1 MTEREPDAEKA
12 AATGLYFYGVARTRA
27 WRVPSLSTADAEV
40 EPVRYRDLQA
50 LVRPAPYEL
59 PELANPQILAHQR
72 VVEAAMRRGT
82 VLPAPFGVVFRGHP
96 AVLRFLE
103 HQYAPLM
110 EGLAFIEGHW
120 EIRLHLS
127 ARGERARSAAVTDL
141 AMRLYADL
149 RQGARAAVPFPR
161 AEGKVLGA
169 AFLVERDRW
178 LDFMQR
184 AEELGDTYPD
194 LTLDLTGPWPA
205 YDFVRVRI

>member
-1 MTEREPDAEKA
+1 MS
-12 AATGLYFYGVARTRA
+12 RTRA
-27 WRVPSLSTADAEV
+27 WRVPAGPVADVEV
-40 EPVRYRDLQA
+40 EQIRYRDVEA
-50 LVRPAPYEL
+50 LVRPTTFEV
-59 PELANPQILAHQR
+59 PELGRPLIMAHQR
-72 VVEAAMRRGT
+72 VVESAMRRGT
-82 VLPAPFGVVFRGHP
+82 VLPAPFGVVFRGP
-96 AVLRFLE
+96 DAVLRFIE
-103 HQYAPLM
+103 REYALLI
-110 EGLAFIEGHW
+110 EGLAFLEGHW

-127 ARGERARSAAVTDL
+127 ASGERAESAAVTDL

-169 AFLVERDRW
+169 AFLVDRERW

-184 AEELGDTYPD
+184 AEELGDTCPD